1 MIISQV
7 CKSFGARRVLVDVSF
22 EVADGQVLR
31 VAGPNGCGKST
42 LLKIMLGLIKPDS
55 GRLDG
60 VPAHL
65 AAVFQE
71 DRLCPGMTA
80 IGNLRL
86 VVPGLTSQAA
96 AEVLDGIGVGASTI
110 NQPVRELSGGQ
121 KRRVAIA
128 RALAAPAELVCLD
141 EPFTGID
148 ADSLPAVAQA
158 VMRGTA
164 GKMVLLVTH
173 DDDQAALFRPE
184 TLTLPV
190 FS

>member
-1 MIISQV
+1 MIVSQV
-7 CKSFGARRVLVDVSF
+7 CKSYGTRRVLADVSF
-22 EVADGQVLR
+22 QAADGGVLR
-31 VAGPNGCGKST
+31 IAGPNGCGKST
-42 LLKIMLGLIKPDS
+42 LLKIVLGLIKPDS
-55 GRLDG
+55 GHVDG
-60 VPAHL
+60 VPASL

-86 VVPGLTSQAA
+86 VVPGLTREAA
-96 AEVLDGIGVGASTI
+96 AAGLAGIGLGASAM

-148 ADSLPAVAQA
+148 ADSLPAVADA
-158 VMRGTA
+158 VLAGVA
-164 GKMVLLVTH
+164 GKTVLLVTH
-173 DDDQAALFRPE
+173 DDEQAALFDPVV
-184 TLTLPV
+184 LTLPV
-190 FS
+190 LP